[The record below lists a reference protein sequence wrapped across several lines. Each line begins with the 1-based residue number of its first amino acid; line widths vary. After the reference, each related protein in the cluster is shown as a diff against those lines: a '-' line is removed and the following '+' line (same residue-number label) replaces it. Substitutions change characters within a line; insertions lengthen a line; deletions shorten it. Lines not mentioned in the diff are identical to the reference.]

1 MPSSTPEQQRLFG
14 QAYAV
19 KTGKLD
25 PKDLNPKYRD
35 QIVDLADSMSK
46 KDLEDFAK
54 TKHSEMK
61 KENKSLKNL
70 PTYEEFI
77 KENSSVATV
86 GSVNGM
92 GAPSLPGNPGTQSG
106 FDSQTKGSGDKL
118 FSLAKGKPKKKK
130 KSSFT
135 TFKDFIKGS
144 NEIRPSV

>member
-1 MPSSTPEQQRLFG
+1 MPSSTPAQQRLFG

-25 PKDLNPKYRD
+25 PKDLDPKYKD

-61 KENKSLKNL
+61 ESKMIPEFA
-70 PTYEEFI
+70 EFI
-77 KENSSVATV
+77 KENSPVASV

-92 GAPSLPGNPGTQSG
+92 GSPAMPGNPESQSG
-106 FDSQTKGSGDKL
+106 FIDQKKGSGDIPHTMT
-118 FSLAKGKPKKKK
+118 KGKPKKKK
-130 KSSFT
+130 KSSFQS
-135 TFKDFIKGS
+135 FRDFMKGAS
-144 NEIRPSV
+144 ELRPSV